1 MNRNVF
7 FSLCSFVFFW
17 RSFPTWMQRTCF
29 HLFFHFVCISTL
41 VLRSSQKM
49 RAGCIL
55 EPSLGLSKCSVP
67 QTLLFS
73 ACISFFSLSI
83 LLLLLLRAHFFHGL
97 EITAEIQIS
106 KVQRRHRVI
115 VVFIMYVTAWV
126 MSNYIPTHGAC
137 LGAPWS
143 PFIFIW
149 LDTLNFPTFYFEIHT
164 YYMAWLKAIATQ
176 KINRFVW
183 KTNFND
189 ECLCITAE
197 IYFDCMQTAVANL
210 KFKQIVNFGKDKS
223 CIITLL
229 LAVEFS
235 FGLSPWQKTKMY
247 TNNEKTL

>member
-1 MNRNVF
+1 MQQF
-7 FSLCSFVFFW
+7 FF
-17 RSFPTWMQRTCF
+17 
-29 HLFFHFVCISTL
+29 
-41 VLRSSQKM
+41 
-49 RAGCIL
+49 
-55 EPSLGLSKCSVP
+55 
-67 QTLLFS
+67 
-73 ACISFFSLSI
+73 LSI

-137 LGAPWS
+137 LGAPCS